1 MMDEPLLISSLI
13 DHAARFHSSV
23 EIVYPTTHGGF
34 GRYDYAQARHRA
46 KKLAQALLRYGV
58 LPGDRVATM
67 AWNSREHF
75 ELYYGVSGIGGVL
88 HTINPRLFAE
98 QIIYIA
104 NHAADRILFIDP
116 SFIRLVETISDR
128 LDTIETYVIF
138 APRDAIPASTLPL
151 VSYEAFLEGEKGDF
165 AWPLL
170 DERSAS
176 SLCYTSGTTGNPRG
190 ALYSHRST
198 VLHTL
203 NACSVDGHGVSG
215 GDCILPAVP
224 MFHGNAWG
232 VPYSAAASGAKLV
245 LPGSQLDGA
254 SLCQVFEQEQVTL
267 SLGVP
272 TVWSSVLD
280 YADSV
285 GLTLQTL
292 RRVIVGGSAVP
303 QSMVERFR
311 ERHATRVVQAWGM
324 TEMSP
329 LGAAAAPKHKHA
341 MAGQAALDAV
351 NQTQGRPPYLV
362 DAKICGPH
370 GEEQP
375 HDGVTSGDLFVRG
388 PWVISAYFNN
398 PEASA
403 EAFRDDGWLKTG
415 DVCTID
421 CDGFIK
427 IIDRSKDVIKSG
439 GEWISSIELENI
451 ASAHPDVAE
460 AAVIGVKHPKWE
472 ERPLLV
478 VVGRPGRE
486 VDPPALLRFF
496 EGRVAKWWI
505 PDQVVVTEAL
515 PHTAT
520 GKISKVLLR
529 TQMRDMGVETA

>member
-1 MMDEPLLISSLI
+1 MDEPLLISSLI

-23 EIVYPTTHGGF
+23 EIVYPTAPGRF

-46 KKLAQALLRYGV
+46 QKLAQALQRYGV
-58 LPGDRVATM
+58 APGDRIATM
-67 AWNSREHF
+67 AWNGREHF

-104 NHAADRILFIDP
+104 NHAADRILFVDP
-116 SFIRLVETISDR
+116 SFIRLVETLSDR
-128 LDTIETYVIF
+128 LGTIETYVVF
-138 APRDAIPASTLPL
+138 APRDAIPPSTLPL
-151 VSYEAFLEGEKGDF
+151 VSYEDLLAGETGDF
-165 AWPLL
+165 AWPQL

-254 SLCQVFEQEQVTL
+254 SLCQLFEQEQVTL

-272 TVWSSVLD
+272 TVWSSLLD
-280 YADSV
+280 HADSV
-285 GLTLQTL
+285 GVTLKAL

-303 QSMVERFR
+303 QAMVERFR
-311 ERHATRVVQAWGM
+311 ERHDTRVVQAWGM

-329 LGAAAAPKHKHA
+329 LGATAAPKHKHA

-351 NQTQGRPPYLV
+351 NQTQGRPPCLV
-362 DAKICGPH
+362 HAKICGPD
-370 GEEQP
+370 GEERP
-375 HDGVTSGDLFVRG
+375 HDGLTSGDLFVRG

-403 EAFRDDGWLKTG
+403 EAFKNDGWLKTG

-478 VVGRPGRE
+478 VVSRPGRE
-486 VDPPALLRFF
+486 IDRQALLRFF

-505 PDQVVVTEAL
+505 PEDVVVTEVL